1 MPVPQEV
8 EVPDIRM
15 QPASDNQRV
24 EVVEKQRIA
33 QAQQAV
39 DRIGRRPT
47 RTAGE
52 LKSWIDKLPE
62 GDKILR
68 RARSFV
74 AVDLLYRSGLREPD
88 TDFTQPFNSRGYYGN
103 LFPSLVTLE
112 QQAAVVELGSD
123 NRFGRGQTKFLVR

>member
-39 DRIGRRPT
+39 DRIGRRPA

-62 GDKILR
+62 GGKILGR
-68 RARSFV
+68 SRSFV
-74 AVDLLYRSGLREPD
+74 AVDLLHRGGLWQPD
-88 TDFTQPFNSRGYYGN
+88 ADLAQPFNSGCHRRN
-103 LFPSLVTLE
+103 LFATLVTLQE
-112 QQAAVVELGSD
+112 Q
-123 NRFGRGQTKFLVR
+123 VR